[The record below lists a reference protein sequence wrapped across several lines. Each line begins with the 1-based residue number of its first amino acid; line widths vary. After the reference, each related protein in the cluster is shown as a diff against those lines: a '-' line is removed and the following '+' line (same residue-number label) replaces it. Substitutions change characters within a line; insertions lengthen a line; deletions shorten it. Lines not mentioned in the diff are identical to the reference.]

1 VRLILPSFFAAW
13 FLTAI
18 VSAGNLDIPIL
29 LASSNNQTVPL
40 VAYNL
45 FDNGSLAQAAAVFCL
60 FIGAVAAGLALG
72 LGLRAALIRWS
83 GVGSGPRRVA
93 SAQER

>member
-1 VRLILPSFFAAW
+1 VRLILPSFLAAW

-29 LASSNNQTVPL
+29 LASSNTQTVPL

-45 FDNGSLAQAAAVFCL
+45 FNNGSLAQAAAVFCL
-60 FIGAVAAGLALG
+60 FTAAIAAGLALG
-72 LGLRAALIRWS
+72 LGLRAAVIRFS
-83 GVGSGPRRVA
+83 APGA
-93 SAQER
+93 SAVPSVEEL